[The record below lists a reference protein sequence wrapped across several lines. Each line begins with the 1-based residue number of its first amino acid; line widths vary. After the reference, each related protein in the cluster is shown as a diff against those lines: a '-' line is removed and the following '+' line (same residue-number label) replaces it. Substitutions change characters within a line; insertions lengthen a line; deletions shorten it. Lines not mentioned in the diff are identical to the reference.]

1 MSVEGRQGGKP
12 VRVGRRR
19 AFGKASQALL
29 PARVLSRLP
38 VYTRPPKHSDHPAKP
53 AAAPPRSVGE
63 PPASPAARP
72 PARGRRGARRAPR
85 PHPPASLPAC
95 CFHAL
100 AVIVLPAPA
109 AAAAVRGAAALVQTG
124 KMAAGGGGGSG
135 KASSSSASSA
145 GALESSLDRKFQS
158 VTNTMESIQG
168 LSSWCI
174 ENKKHHST
182 IVYHWMKWLR
192 RCECG
197 GGRGRGTPGGRWR
210 GRGPRGSG
218 LCPPSRCIQLGLTS
232 KPPRTRVCPSPDS
245 IPGQAGPA
253 LQGAPRSEFFGRLI
267 WRDLGPL
274 GLDPRRCPGFPPGPW
289 KGCSWCFCTFTEMAA
304 SVCFLEAVAWW

>member
-1 MSVEGRQGGKP
+1 M
-12 VRVGRRR
+12 
-19 AFGKASQALL
+19 
-29 PARVLSRLP
+29 
-38 VYTRPPKHSDHPAKP
+38 HH
-53 AAAPPRSVGE
+53 
-63 PPASPAARP
+63 
-72 PARGRRGARRAPR
+72 
-85 PHPPASLPAC
+85 PHPLASLPSC

-109 AAAAVRGAAALVQTG
+109 AAAAAARGAAALVQTG
-124 KMAAGGGGGSG
+124 KMAAGGGGGSS

-197 GGRGRGTPGGRWR
+197 GDSEAGGWGNGGNAAQNTRGFAHGAAAFSW
-210 GRGPRGSG
+210 GS
-218 LCPPSRCIQLGLTS
+218 Q
-232 KPPRTRVCPSPDS
+232 
-245 IPGQAGPA
+245 
-253 LQGAPRSEFFGRLI
+253 
-267 WRDLGPL
+267 
-274 GLDPRRCPGFPPGPW
+274 
-289 KGCSWCFCTFTEMAA
+289 
-304 SVCFLEAVAWW
+304 